1 MHYALILWY
10 KVSIESKYKGETF
23 LVVYADDF
31 ITGFQYKW
39 EAEAYYKE
47 LEKRMN
53 KFGLELENSKSRLI
67 EFGRFAVE
75 NRKKKGLGKPETFN
89 FLGFT
94 FYCSKDRL
102 NRFSVKLKTSRK
114 KFKQKVKAMKI
125 WLYENRDEKTRDI
138 VKSLN
143 RKLLGHYHYYGV
155 SFNGKMLYNFR
166 QRTIEMLFKVL
177 NKRSN
182 RRSYNWDGL
191 NEMFKVYKIE
201 TPKIYVSL
209 FE

>member
-1 MHYALILWY
+1 MLSCTI
-10 KVSIESKYKGETF
+10 
-23 LVVYADDF
+23 
-31 ITGFQYKW
+31 
-39 EAEAYYKE
+39 YYFDVIIKII
-47 LEKRMN
+47 
-53 KFGLELENSKSRLI
+53 NS
-67 EFGRFAVE
+67 
-75 NRKKKGLGKPETFN
+75 N

-94 FYCSKDRL
+94 LYCSKDRL